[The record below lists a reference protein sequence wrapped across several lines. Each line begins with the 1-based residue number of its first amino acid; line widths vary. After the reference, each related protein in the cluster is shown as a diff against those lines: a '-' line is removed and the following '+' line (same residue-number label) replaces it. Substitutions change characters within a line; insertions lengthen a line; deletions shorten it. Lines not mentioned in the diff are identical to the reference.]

1 MIAAQILSLTRR
13 RVLMG
18 SAAILPL
25 VTVLI
30 VIVIRVLLH
39 SNSPVQHERAGG
51 GAGYDATLQGVNGI
65 VGLIAVVLGATVGSC
80 DAFSGVIRDLISTGR
95 SRTRLVLERL
105 PAPVLVAVASSA
117 LGLLASL
124 AAGAIVSGDQALP
137 SLGAIARDLAG
148 LALVTSTLAVIA
160 CGIASLIGSRGI
172 TIGVIL
178 GWLLLGETA
187 LTFAL
192 KAFSEGSQGVLL
204 SAAQTRV
211 QDAIT
216 GGPQTAP
223 AISLALAI
231 SALAAWVA
239 VSVGLGAFRTAR
251 KEW

>member
-1 MIAAQILSLTRR
+1 MLFR
-13 RVLMG
+13 
-18 SAAILPL
+18 
-25 VTVLI
+25 
-30 VIVIRVLLH
+30 
-39 SNSPVQHERAGG
+39 
-51 GAGYDATLQGVNGI
+51 
-65 VGLIAVVLGATVGSC
+65 
-80 DAFSGVIRDLISTGR
+80 
-95 SRTRLVLERL
+95 
-105 PAPVLVAVASSA
+105 
-117 LGLLASL
+117 
-124 AAGAIVSGDQALP
+124 
-137 SLGAIARDLAG
+137 
-148 LALVTSTLAVIA
+148 
-160 CGIASLIGSRGI
+160 SRGI

-223 AISLALAI
+223 VISLALAI